1 MPEYLIGAGGWAY
14 FKVPGLD
21 PLVAYSKAFNF
32 VEVNSTFYQIPP
44 LRDVE
49 RWRSLVSHDFQCAVR
64 AHRSL
69 THTLKL
75 ESTPEVFET
84 FEVMKQICNL
94 LNANIL
100 HLQTPPSLSKSPAF
114 SGKLHDFLGS
124 VNLGELRLALEIRGV
139 SASKLPVELVNV
151 MQNHDVVHCVDLSKD
166 EMPAYDSNVLYSRL
180 FGKGYHNVYQPTDGE
195 LKEIDKKVLSRNF
208 QKMVL
213 SFHFGRM
220 YKDAARL
227 KIYKQTGKFPKITK
241 SEGLASLEEI
251 LREDAE
257 FPSSKQE
264 LVSDQGWK
272 LFDVAEDNRVHAR
285 EYLQRLPEK
294 TYNSVNDVMDA
305 LHSAMG

>member
-1 MPEYLIGAGGWAY
+1 LAEYLIGAGGWAY
-14 FKVPGLD
+14 FKVPGLH

-44 LRDVE
+44 LKDME
-49 RWRSLVSHDFQCAVR
+49 RWRSLVPHDFQFAVR

-75 ESTPEVFET
+75 EPTPKIFET
-84 FEVMKQICNL
+84 FQVMKQICHL

-100 HLQTPPSLSKSPAF
+100 HLQTPSSLSKSPTL
-114 SGKLHDFLGS
+114 SGKLHDFLSS
-124 VNLGELRLALEIRGV
+124 VNLGELRLALEIRGM

-151 MQNHDVVHCVDLSKD
+151 MQNHDVVHCVDLSKG

-195 LKEIDKKVLSRNF
+195 LKEIDKKALSRNF

-213 SFHFGRM
+213 SFHFVRM

-227 KIYKQTGKFPKITK
+227 NIYKQTGRFPKITK

-264 LVSDQGWK
+264 LVKDQGWK
-272 LFDVAEDNRVHAR
+272 LFDVTEDNRVHAR
-285 EYLQRLPEK
+285 EYLQRLPER
-294 TYNSVNDVMDA
+294 TYNSINDVMNA
-305 LHSAMG
+305 LHSALG

>member
-1 MPEYLIGAGGWAY
+1 LTEYLIGAGGWAY
-14 FKVPGLD
+14 FKVPGLH

-44 LRDVE
+44 LKDVK
-49 RWRSLVSHDFQCAVR
+49 RWRSLVSHDFQFSVR

-75 ESTPEVFET
+75 EPTPEIFET
-84 FEVMKQICNL
+84 FEVMKQICHL

-100 HLQTPPSLSKSPAF
+100 HLQTPPSLSKSPTF
-114 SGKLHDFLGS
+114 SGKLHDFLSSANPGQ
-124 VNLGELRLALEIRGV
+124 LRLALETRGV
-139 SASKLPVELVNV
+139 SASKLPDELVKV
-151 MQNHDVVHCVDLSKD
+151 MQDHDAVHCVDLSKG

-180 FGKGYHNVYQPTDGE
+180 FGKGHHNVYQPTDGE
-195 LKEIDKKVLSRNF
+195 LKEIDKKALSRNF

-227 KIYKQTGKFPKITK
+227 KIYKQTGRFPKITK
-241 SEGLASLEEI
+241 SKGLASLEEI
-251 LREDAE
+251 LKEDAE

-264 LVSDQGWK
+264 IVNDQGWK
-272 LFDVAEDNRVHAR
+272 LFDVTEDDRVRAR
-285 EYLQRLPEK
+285 EYLQKLPER
-294 TYNSVNDVMDA
+294 TYNSVNDVMNA
-305 LHSAMG
+305 LHSVMG

>member
-1 MPEYLIGAGGWAY
+1 MAEYLIGAGGWAY
-14 FKVPGLD
+14 FKVPGLH

-44 LRDVE
+44 LKNVE
-49 RWRSLVSHDFQCAVR
+49 RWRSLVPHDFQFTVR

-75 ESTPEVFET
+75 EPTPKIFET
-84 FEVMKQICNL
+84 FQVMKQICHL

-100 HLQTPPSLSKSPAF
+100 HLQTPPSVSKSPTF
-114 SGKLHDFLGS
+114 SGKLHDFLSS
-124 VNLGELRLALEIRGV
+124 VNLGELRLTLEIRGMQ
-139 SASKLPVELVNV
+139 ASKLPVELVNV
-151 MQNHDVVHCVDLSKD
+151 MQNHDVVHCVDLSKG
-166 EMPAYDSNVLYSRL
+166 EMPAYDSNALYSRL

-195 LKEIDKKVLSRNF
+195 LKEIDKKALSRNF

-213 SFHFGRM
+213 SFHFVRM

-227 KIYKQTGKFPKITK
+227 NIYKQTGRFPKITK

-264 LVSDQGWK
+264 LVKDQGWK
-272 LFDVAEDNRVHAR
+272 LFDVTEDNRVHAR
-285 EYLQRLPEK
+285 EYLQRLPER
-294 TYNSVNDVMDA
+294 TYNSINDVMNA
-305 LHSAMG
+305 LHSVLG